1 MKEQMKKALAF
12 LRHDLKLEEEASALY
27 ARQAAE
33 MEEGWL
39 KQIFLEN
46 VADEKQHAE
55 IFKYAIER
63 VEYSA
68 TNPTV
73 STGIVELDDILYGGF
88 PEGYAV
94 LLVSP
99 PFDEK
104 DLIAES
110 FLLKGIDQDE
120 VVLLLTTKMR
130 KMTSELVT
138 EKPEH
143 FYLFLCSPRADLI
156 LPDGPNIFKFQSP
169 DLTQINITMDSLLQD
184 LSHRGTNPRR
194 VVLEIVSDI
203 ILTHGAKTVRRWF
216 RDVLTMLKVTKATSL
231 SMIDPGMH
239 AGDETRAV
247 IDLFDGYINVE
258 EKEVNGVPTKT
269 LAIKRLYSKKY
280 LKKEWI
286 LNQANW
292 TRRIR

>member
-1 MKEQMKKALAF
+1 MTEQMKKALAF

-46 VADEKQHAE
+46 VADEKEHAE

-73 STGIVELDDILYGGF
+73 STGIAELDDILYGGV

-104 DLIAES
+104 DLLAES
-110 FLLKGIDQDE
+110 FLLKGIDQNE
-120 VVLLLTTKMR
+120 VVLLLTTKIR
-130 KMTSELVT
+130 EMTAELVT
-138 EKPEH
+138 EKPDH
-143 FYLFLCSPRADLI
+143 FYLFLCNPRADLI

-169 DLTQINITMDSLLQD
+169 DLTQLNIKMESLLQD
-184 LSHRGTNPRR
+184 LSHRGRSSRR

-203 ILTHGAKTVRRWF
+203 ILTHGAKTVRRWL
-216 RDVLTMLKVTKATSL
+216 RDLLTMLKTTKATIL
-231 SMIDPGMH
+231 STIDPGMH
-239 AGDETRAV
+239 AGDEIKAV
-247 IDLFDGYINVE
+247 IDIFDGYINVE

-280 LKKEWI
+280 LKKELV
-286 LNQANW
+286 LNQVNW